1 MISWFRDSD
10 VVDVIQWA
18 IRLAMLFIV
27 PSRRTPEAAR
37 SWLLLIFFLPI
48 PGLILFLLI
57 GSPRFPTWRVDR
69 FRQMRSWLDELRDR
83 LHSSGVVVEPGNDVT
98 ALAEKLGFLPAV
110 EGNSMELIDDYDS
123 VIERLVEDIDA
134 AKKHVRILS
143 YIFADDRT
151 GMLVIDAL
159 GRAVDRGVD
168 CHVILDAVGSHHWAR
183 ATLEALQQRGVQ
195 ARGALPFRPLRHRT
209 RRDMRNHRKLF
220 IVDGGIGYAG
230 SQNIVCRDFRPGVVN
245 RELVARVTGP
255 AVVEMTAV
263 FLTDWYLET
272 EQLLDPEP
280 PIPARSGKCR
290 LQVLP
295 SGADYRLEGFQTLL
309 TWQVDR
315 AQQQVVLVTPY
326 FVPDDSLVSA
336 LRTAVARGVEVH
348 IVVSAV
354 IDQPIVNLAQS
365 SYYDQLLRGGVRIHR
380 YRQYLLHAK
389 SVRIDESLGIV
400 GSSNVDIRSFQLN
413 EEVSLLLIDGPS
425 VASLRE
431 IQDGYVAGSDELT
444 LGEWRA
450 RSPFRKF
457 LEGGARMVG
466 PLL

>member
-1 MISWFRDSD
+1 MFSWFRESD
-10 VVDVIQWA
+10 VAVAIEWT
-18 IRLAMLFIV
+18 IRLAMLVIV

-57 GSPRFPTWRVDR
+57 GSPRFPAWRVDR
-69 FRQMRSWLDELRDR
+69 FKTMRSWFEELRGR
-83 LHSSGVVVEPGNDVT
+83 LHAGGAVVEPGDEVT
-98 ALAEKLGFLPAV
+98 ELAERIGYLPAV
-110 EGNSMELIDDYDS
+110 EGNIMELIDDYDG
-123 VIERLVEDIDA
+123 VIERLVADIDG

-143 YIFADDRT
+143 YIFADDRV
-151 GMLVIDAL
+151 GMMVIEAL
-159 GRAVDRGVD
+159 GRAVGRGVD
-168 CHVILDAVGSHHWAR
+168 CHVIVDVVGSHKWVR
-183 ATLEALQQRGVQ
+183 GTLAALQQRGVQ
-195 ARGALPFRPLRHRT
+195 AQAALPFRPLRHRT

-220 IVDGGIGYAG
+220 IIDGEIGYAG
-230 SQNIVCRDFRPGVVN
+230 SQNIICRDFRPGVVN
-245 RELVARVTGP
+245 RELVAWVMGP

-272 EQLLDPEP
+272 EQLLEVEP
-280 PIPARSGKCR
+280 AIPATAGKCR

-295 SGADYRLEGFQTLL
+295 SGADYPLEGFQTLL
-309 TWQVDR
+309 SWQVNR

-326 FVPDDSLVSA
+326 FVPDDSLVSS
-336 LRTAVARGVEVH
+336 LRTAVLRGVEVH
-348 IVVSAV
+348 VVVSEV
-354 IDQPIVNLAQS
+354 VDQPLVNLAQS
-365 SYYDQLLRGGVRIHR
+365 SYYDQLLSGGVRIYR
-380 YRQYLLHAK
+380 YRDYLLHAK
-389 SVRIDESLGIV
+389 SVRIDERLGIV

-413 EEVSLLLIDGPS
+413 EEVSLLLLDAPS

-431 IQDGYVAGSDELT
+431 IQDGYLAASDELM

-457 LEGGARMVG
+457 VEGGARMVG